1 MAAAGRSGA
10 FFRQEEV
17 EILFDDLPVLKPGF
31 IADFSEEDA
40 AIILKKPSYTMTVRL
55 GGGSG
60 HASVWTCDLSKE
72 YIEINGSY
80 RS

>member
-1 MAAAGRSGA
+1 
-10 FFRQEEV
+10 
-17 EILFDDLPVLKPGF
+17 
-31 IADFSEEDA
+31 
-40 AIILKKPSYTMTVRL
+40 MTVRL